1 MKKIALVCA
10 LATATVAPHAYAGIP
25 MFYGTAETSVK
36 VHDLPDEF
44 PFLVGAEQ
52 VPMDVGYCYKQLQ
65 ILFVPAWNYNE
76 HYCGYID
83 DKRYSDIS
91 KENLLELSKALSLD
105 TSWDNDEPKIPFWD
119 RIGGKLVLG
128 AVVLFAIYRGIRNKR
143 EEAEEDD

>member
-10 LATATVAPHAYAGIP
+10 LSAAAVAPHAYAGIP
-25 MFYGTAETSVK
+25 MIYGTAETSVK

-65 ILFVPAWNYNE
+65 ILFVPVWNYNE

-91 KENLLELSKALSLD
+91 K
-105 TSWDNDEPKIPFWD
+105 
-119 RIGGKLVLG
+119 
-128 AVVLFAIYRGIRNKR
+128 
-143 EEAEEDD
+143 